1 MSERSRAPLSDL
13 MISGPAALEMMDAH
27 ANNDR
32 TPQHHRTS
40 KPIAVCFNGI
50 EKPKHREK

>member
-1 MSERSRAPLSDL
+1 MSDRSRAPLSDL

-32 TPQHHRTS
+32 MPQYHRTS
-40 KPIAVCFNGI
+40 KPIAVCFNSI